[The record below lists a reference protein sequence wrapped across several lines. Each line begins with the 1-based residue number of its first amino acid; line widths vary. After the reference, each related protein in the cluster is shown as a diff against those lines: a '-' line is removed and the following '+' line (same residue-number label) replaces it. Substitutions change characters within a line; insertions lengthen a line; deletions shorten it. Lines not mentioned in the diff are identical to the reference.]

1 MTLLESTQTEL
12 LQRAIDCF
20 WETFPPVWNS
30 IRSNVRGLAAER
42 FDITVEQ
49 FHILRHIRKG
59 AGSVSE
65 LAAVKQISR
74 PAISQSVD
82 QLVEKGLLTRRQI
95 SKDRRYIHL
104 ELTPDGD
111 ALLNALFQQNRRW
124 MMEKMAA
131 LSPEEINSLV
141 QALNLLHRTFIE
153 PKD

>member
-1 MTLLESTQTEL
+1 MIPLESTQTEL

-30 IRSNVRGLAAER
+30 IRSKVRGLAAER

-59 AGSVSE
+59 ASSVSE

-74 PAISQSVD
+74 PAISQSVE
-82 QLVEKGLLTRRQI
+82 QLVEKGLLTRRQV
-95 SKDRRYIHL
+95 SEDRRCIHL

-111 ALLNALFQQNRRW
+111 ALLNELFQQNRRW

-131 LSPEEINSLV
+131 LTPDEINSLV
-141 QALNLLHRTFIE
+141 QALTLLHTTFVE
-153 PKD
+153 SKD